1 MFGQNKSE
9 KGEELLSE
17 SKKRALT
24 LQTPRKNRG
33 SCLFENSYI
42 RGNSLRIRE
51 KKEKVNYLGQFL

>member
-9 KGEELLSE
+9 KGEEPLSE

-33 SCLFENSYI
+33 SCLYENSYI
-42 RGNSLRIRE
+42 RGTHRGSE
-51 KKEKVNYLGQFL
+51 KRKKRLII